1 VYWSLAYEFVF
12 YVTIGFLYGLL
23 FSRHIAWTLALAFGI
38 FACFGDTMAFLFLA
52 KMSGVIT
59 GEVLGSRSRDPEA
72 RAALTG
78 ELEQQAEQAKREGFD
93 LDAMLD
99 GDLQE
104 PPRPMPTLTLHD
116 LDMALQRADSLP
128 AALAVKK
135 LQDGEYAYQAPGMAN
150 PIRITTRPD
159 YFDEHSDSLELW
171 SPGSPSFPVPEAE
184 VMQQE
189 LAGISISTLLNP
201 AGT

>member
-1 VYWSLAYEFVF
+1 
-12 YVTIGFLYGLL
+12 
-23 FSRHIAWTLALAFGI
+23 
-38 FACFGDTMAFLFLA
+38 
-52 KMSGVIT
+52 MSSVIT
-59 GEVLGSRSRDPEA
+59 GHVLGNRSRDPES

-104 PPRPMPTLTLHD
+104 PPRPIPTLTLHD
-116 LDMALQRADSLP
+116 LDMVLQRANSLP
-128 AALAVKK
+128 AALVVKK
-135 LQDGEYAYQAPGMAN
+135 LQNGEYAYQAPGMTN
-150 PIRITTRPD
+150 PVRITTRPD

-171 SPGSPSFPVPEAE
+171 SPGSPSFPMPEAE
-184 VMQQE
+184 AMQQE

-201 AGT
+201 PGN